1 VTAFFLPMKI
11 FRSVVLKLLAALIPI
26 GALIW
31 GATNFDFF
39 DYSIVELGFPSWEL
53 ASYFTRFLIGIQCG
67 LGVAILFSGNRNKKL
82 ISAYLLFAG
91 VLLIISILQ
100 VTILPLNRV
109 YFGYWELF
117 KLNIWQG
124 PLVWFITILA
134 VFLIRKFDR
143 ENFLNCPNWLRS
155 LIVIGGLI
163 SPFVLNYPPQWAIYG
178 EKGITESKTNLLVDS
193 LASYKSSYVHL
204 MDPKELKS
212 GKKLI
217 CFASL
222 TCPFCLR
229 AAYKFHVLRNRNPDA
244 QCFMI
249 LTGNPSLLELFEQ
262 RTSCEN
268 VPRMLLNDPLFN
280 KITGGGVPKIYLVD
294 NGTITHR
301 LPYWAVV
308 DEHVE

>member
-1 VTAFFLPMKI
+1 MKI
-11 FRSVVLKLLAALIPI
+11 FRSVVLKLLVALIPI

-117 KLNIWQG
+117 KLNVWQG
-124 PLVWFITILA
+124 PLIWLIAIISS
-134 VFLIRKFDR
+134 FLIKRLDR
-143 ENFLNCPNWLRS
+143 ENFFNSPNWLRS

-178 EKGITESKTNLLVDS
+178 EKGITESNTNLMVDS
-193 LASYKSSYVHL
+193 LASYQSSYIHH
-204 MDPKELKS
+204 MDPNELKS
-212 GKKLI
+212 GKKLV

-222 TCPFCLR
+222 TCPFCIR
-229 AAYKFHVLRNRNPDA
+229 AAYKLHVLRTRNPEA
-244 QCFMI
+244 QCYMI
-249 LTGNPSLLELFEQ
+249 LTGDPSILELFEQ

-280 KITGGGVPKIYLVD
+280 KITGGGVPKIYLID
-294 NGTITHR
+294 NGKITHR

-308 DEHVE
+308 DEHVQ